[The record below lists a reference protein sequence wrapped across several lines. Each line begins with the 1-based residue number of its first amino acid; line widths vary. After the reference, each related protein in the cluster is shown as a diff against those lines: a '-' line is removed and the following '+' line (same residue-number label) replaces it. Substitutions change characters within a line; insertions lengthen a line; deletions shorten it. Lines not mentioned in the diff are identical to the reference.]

1 MYGVYVNSID
11 KWFIIIIVI
20 LSSSV
25 FYLFSGN
32 VSAVFYPDNDVV
44 MNFDRS
50 IISDHITI
58 SEPNTCTIYVRISD
72 NLLRYP
78 AHVQMYKNGDFVQ
91 SVYMAEG
98 ERSFINLEYGT
109 YKFEVSDP
117 DYIMWWRNVYPE
129 PDGYDNKIGEVTLSQ
144 YQNTVSYSIEG
155 DNPKTRRSGLELSS
169 KWYDKSATPTGRYL
183 FQHVKNLFGLLGIR

>member
-1 MYGVYVNSID
+1 MHGVYVNSID

-20 LSSSV
+20 LSFSV
-25 FYLFSGN
+25 LYLFSDDM
-32 VSAVFYPDNDVV
+32 SAVLYPDNDVV

-50 IISDHITI
+50 ILSDDITI
-58 SEPNTCTIYVRISD
+58 SEPNTCTIHVMILD

-98 ERSFINLEYGT
+98 KRSFINLEYGT

-117 DYIMWWRNVYPE
+117 DYNMWWRNVYPE

-155 DNPKTRRSGLELSS
+155 DNPKTRMSGLESPPR
-169 KWYDKSATPTGRYL
+169 WYDERSPTGHFLHQKVKL
-183 FQHVKNLFGLLGIR
+183 FKGFFNIR